1 MKYLPENNFVR
12 AGLASFWSYGGRV
25 FGLVWTA
32 AMIHS
37 LGIDQYGIYA
47 MGFAGAALLNAPLDN
62 AFYIRSMRISEEDY
76 QRERC
81 ARVLFGT
88 LVGAVGVVVYLH
100 WYIAGFALSVAAG
113 ELLFNTFKSQYLRA
127 SRPDITMRF
136 DAIRQLVAI
145 GLGGSY
151 LYIAESPSLFV
162 SSSLYLL
169 PYLAIWA
176 RTLRYVPGRTPQF
189 PGPRREFLLLSA
201 EAFAAA
207 AYASGDVLII
217 GAVAGND
224 VAGYYSVASV
234 TALAIASIGQNYA
247 NTFVNT
253 LRVADGH
260 LDSAP
265 PAKHILR
272 VASTTAAVMALVGVG
287 ILVWGG
293 ADDVGYVALILALF
307 VFARSITYVYT
318 VILSLQHRDAL
329 RVKATAA
336 IAVVKVISVIL
347 LAYKFGGYGAAIA
360 CVYCEFAMVLFY
372 RHAIYGPV
380 RRPRKSA
387 RKEALQ

>member
-1 MKYLPENNFVR
+1 MKLLPDSNIVR

-47 MGFAGAALLNAPLDN
+47 MGFAAAALLNAPLDN

-88 LVGAVGVVVYLH
+88 LVGAVGVLVYFH
-100 WYIAGFALSVAAG
+100 WYVAGFALIVAAG
-113 ELLFNTFKSQYLRA
+113 ELLFNTFKSVYLRQ

-136 DAIRQLVAI
+136 DAFRQLVAI

-151 LYIAESPSLFV
+151 LYLAQSPSLFV

-169 PYLAIWA
+169 PYLVIWA
-176 RTLRYVPGRTPQF
+176 STLRFVPGRKPKF
-189 PGPRREFLLLSA
+189 PGPRREFLLLSS

-217 GAVAGND
+217 GAVAGSD

-247 NTFVNT
+247 NTFIDT
-253 LRVADGH
+253 LRAAGGH
-260 LDSAP
+260 IDSAP

-272 VASTTAAVMALVGVG
+272 VALTTSTVMALVGLG

-307 VFARSITYVYT
+307 VFARSITYIYT

-329 RVKATAA
+329 RVQATAA
-336 IAVVKVISVIL
+336 IAVVKVISVFL
-347 LAYKFGGYGAAIA
+347 LAYKFGGYGAAVA
-360 CVYCEFAMVLFY
+360 CVYCEFTMVFVY
-372 RHAIYGPV
+372 RHALYDPV
-380 RRPRKSA
+380 GRHRKFPRKKAS
-387 RKEALQ
+387 L